1 MTIAVAIITFLLA
14 LGITL
19 YPIISSRYNEKHQ
32 SQIHVSYQEQMEQV
46 DTTAIDE
53 ASEFVSEIPL

>member
-32 SQIHVSYQEQMEQV
+32 SEIHVSYQEQVEQADSNAPV
-46 DTTAIDE
+46 CGNLYETAE
-53 ASEFVSEIPL
+53 H